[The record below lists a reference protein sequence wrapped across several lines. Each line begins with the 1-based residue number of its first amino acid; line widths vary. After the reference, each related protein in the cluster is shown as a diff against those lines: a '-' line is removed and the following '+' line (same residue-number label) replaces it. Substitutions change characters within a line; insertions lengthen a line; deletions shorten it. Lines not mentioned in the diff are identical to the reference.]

1 MGSRCNGLAMCPQEG
16 GPPSLVQLWMMLLHA
31 NQPVPVSPELKGV
44 VQRQIYRLIV
54 PDDNVYTYMH
64 VYIYIHRDMNTCM
77 YRYFTH
83 IYIHIYI
90 YIHIQPTTRAHWYW
104 NGIPPFFHGILF
116 VSPEQGTIPPP
127 PPDEPAP
134 ATAARQAWGWWFFMV
149 VNYREYSDE
158 TNMIRFYNTRN
169 TVIWFCSLHF
179 HVFQVWSILPWMLGK
194 PFMGMSQNCLFWRR
208 PDGDTFRKTTMIF

>member
-83 IYIHIYI
+83 IYIYIYI
-90 YIHIQPTTRAHWYW
+90 YVQIQPTTRAHWYW
-104 NGIPPFFHGILF
+104 NGIPPFFHGIHGQF
-116 VSPEQGTIPPP
+116 HQNK
-127 PPDEPAP
+127 
-134 ATAARQAWGWWFFMV
+134 ARF
-149 VNYREYSDE
+149 R
-158 TNMIRFYNTRN
+158 R
-169 TVIWFCSLHF
+169 LHQMSRRRPQQHARPGRLRPGDF
-179 HVFQVWSILPWMLGK
+179 LWMLNIENIVMK
-194 PFMGMSQNCLFWRR
+194 QIW
-208 PDGDTFRKTTMIF
+208 

>member
-64 VYIYIHRDMNTCM
+64 VYIYIHIDMNTCM

-83 IYIHIYI
+83 IYTHIYI
-90 YIHIQPTTRAHWYW
+90 CTDTTHNSRSLVLKW
-104 NGIPPFFHGILF
+104 NSPIFPWHPWP

-149 VNYREYSDE
+149 VKYREYSDE

-169 TVIWFCSLHF
+169 TVMSCFVLFISECLEK
-179 HVFQVWSILPWMLGK
+179 VWSILPWML
-194 PFMGMSQNCLFWRR
+194 P
-208 PDGDTFRKTTMIF
+208 